1 MRGGGYRDDLRA
13 WDNSTVIQ
21 LVMYRVAEGQVEL
34 LRWWMGELMRRSDEV
49 IQTFE
54 YEGTREEA
62 AYLLETADGP
72 ILVYVMDVADPERA
86 GLAYRYSALPI
97 DQQHKQVMHQVLG
110 EAVEPELLYDVRLP
124 RPGAA

>member
-1 MRGGGYRDDLRA
+1 
-13 WDNSTVIQ
+13 
-21 LVMYRVAEGQVEL
+21 MYRIAEGQEPV
-34 LRWWMGELMRRSDEV
+34 LRWWMAELMRRREEV

-62 AYLLETADGP
+62 AYLLQTSVGP

-86 GLAYRYSALPI
+86 GIAYRYSALPI

-110 EAVEPELLYDVRLP
+110 EEIQAELLYDVRLP
-124 RPGAA
+124 RQPG